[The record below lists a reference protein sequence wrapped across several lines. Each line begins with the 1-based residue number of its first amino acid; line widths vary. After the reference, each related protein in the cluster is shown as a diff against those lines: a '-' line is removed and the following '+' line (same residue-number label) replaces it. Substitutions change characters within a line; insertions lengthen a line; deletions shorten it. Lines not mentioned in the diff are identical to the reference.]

1 MKKRYLIP
9 AVLLMLILLPGVSCD
24 IGPKP
29 SMKFNLVYETHGV
42 PELIDGQHIECGD
55 AGCLDARPLER
66 LGPQGFDCTQYEC
79 NSIAYGYSQYH
90 RLVIN
95 FSDQQRQSNI
105 FKHNSYIAEFNV
117 RVTDTGLVV
126 EEIPPLK
133 RTVSE
138 GIPVFLIAL
147 LLTLILELL
156 VAFIF
161 VSVKKEPQSI
171 LVGVLVANIVSLPI
185 VWMVFPYLPFH
196 SLMVILFSEIFAVL
210 FEGYFIFLFT
220 KKTLA
225 LVMSLILSLLMN
237 LCSFSIGGIIFI
249 FLV

>member
-1 MKKRYLIP
+1 MKKRYLIL
-9 AVLLMLILLPGVSCD
+9 AILLMLILLPGVSGD
-24 IGPKP
+24 VGPKP
-29 SMKFNLVYETHGV
+29 FMKFNLIYETQGM
-42 PELIDGQHIECGD
+42 PELIDGQQIECDD

-66 LGPQGFDCTQYEC
+66 LGPQGFDCTQDEC
-79 NSIAYGYSQYH
+79 ISIAYGYSQYH

-126 EEIPPLK
+126 EEIPPIK
-133 RTVSE
+133 RMVSE

-156 VAFIF
+156 VAF
-161 VSVKKEPQSI
+161 VLLSVRKEPRNVMI
-171 LVGVLVANIVSLPI
+171 GVLVANIISLPI
-185 VWMVFPYLPFH
+185 VWLVFPYL
-196 SLMVILFSEIFAVL
+196 SLHFLLVILFSEIFAVL
-210 FEGYFIFLFT
+210 FEGYFIYLFT

-225 LVMSLILSLLMN
+225 LVMSMILSLLMN
-237 LCSFSIGGIIFI
+237 LCSFIIGGFIFI

>member
-9 AVLLMLILLPGVSCD
+9 AVLLMLILLPGVSGD

-29 SMKFNLVYETHGV
+29 LMKFNLVYETQGI
-42 PELIDGQHIECGD
+42 PELIDGQQIECDD
-55 AGCLDARPLER
+55 AGCLDARPLEG
-66 LGPQGFDCTQYEC
+66 LGPQGFDCTQDEC
-79 NSIAYGYSQYH
+79 ISIAYGYSQYH

-105 FKHNSYIAEFNV
+105 FKSSSYFAEFNV

-126 EEIPPLK
+126 EEVPPIKRMISGIIPIF
-133 RTVSE
+133 V
-138 GIPVFLIAL
+138 IAL
-147 LLTLILELL
+147 VLTLILELL

-161 VSVKKEPQSI
+161 VLVRKEPRSI
-171 LVGVLVANIVSLPI
+171 LVGVLVANMLSLPI
-185 VWMVFPYLPFH
+185 IWLVFPYLPFH
-196 SLMVILFSEIFAVL
+196 SLIVILFSEIFAVL

-220 KKTLA
+220 KKTLSP
-225 LVMSLILSLLMN
+225 VMSLILSLLMN
-237 LCSFSIGGIIFI
+237 LCSFIIDGIIFI

>member
-1 MKKRYLIP
+1 M
-9 AVLLMLILLPGVSCD
+9 
-24 IGPKP
+24 
-29 SMKFNLVYETHGV
+29 
-42 PELIDGQHIECGD
+42 
-55 AGCLDARPLER
+55 
-66 LGPQGFDCTQYEC
+66 
-79 NSIAYGYSQYH
+79 
-90 RLVIN
+90 
-95 FSDQQRQSNI
+95 
-105 FKHNSYIAEFNV
+105 

-156 VAFIF
+156 VAFVF
-161 VSVKKEPQSI
+161 VSVKKEPRSI
-171 LVGVLVANIVSLPI
+171 LVGVLVANMVSLPI
-185 VWMVFPYLPFH
+185 VWLVFPYLPFH

>member
-1 MKKRYLIP
+1 MKKQYLIP
-9 AVLLMLILLPGVSCD
+9 AVLLVLILLPCVSGD
-24 IGPKP
+24 VGPKP
-29 SMKFNLVYETHGV
+29 SMKFNLVYETQGM
-42 PELIDGQHIECGD
+42 PKLIDGQQMECDD

-66 LGPQGFDCTQYEC
+66 LGPQGFDCTQDEC
-79 NSIAYGYSQYH
+79 NSVAYGYSQYH

-105 FKHNSYIAEFNV
+105 FKHYSYIAQFNV

-133 RTVSE
+133 RTVPG

-156 VAFIF
+156 VAFVF
-161 VSVKKEPQSI
+161 LSVRKEPRNI
-171 LVGVLVANIVSLPI
+171 MIGVLVANIISLPI
-185 VWMVFPYLPFH
+185 VWLVFPYLPLH
-196 SLMVILFSEIFAVL
+196 SLLVILFSEIFAVL
-210 FEGYFIFLFT
+210 FEGYFIYLFT

-225 LVMSLILSLLMN
+225 LVMSMILSLLMN
-237 LCSFSIGGIIFI
+237 LCSFFIGGLIFI

>member
-9 AVLLMLILLPGVSCD
+9 AVLLMLILLPGVSGD

-29 SMKFNLVYETHGV
+29 SMKFNLVYETQGI
-42 PELIDGQHIECGD
+42 PELIDGQQIECDD
-55 AGCLDARPLER
+55 AGCLDARPLEW
-66 LGPQGFDCTQYEC
+66 LGPQGFDCTQDEC

-105 FKHNSYIAEFNV
+105 FKSSSYFAEFNV

-126 EEIPPLK
+126 EEVPPIK
-133 RTVSE
+133 RTIS
-138 GIPVFLIAL
+138 GDIPIFVIAL
-147 LLTLILELL
+147 VLTLILELL
-156 VAFIF
+156 VAFVF
-161 VSVKKEPQSI
+161 VSVKKEPRSI
-171 LVGVLVANIVSLPI
+171 LVGVLVANMVSLPI
-185 VWMVFPYLPFH
+185 VWLVFPYLPLHF
-196 SLMVILFSEIFAVL
+196 LLVILFSEIFAVL

-237 LCSFSIGGIIFI
+237 LCSFIIGGIIFI